1 MSRSTPSTAILLGLL
16 GLLGF
21 VGCGLIAM
29 VEDPTT
35 SGQGLNALIANA
47 AVMLSF
53 IGAVHW
59 GLALG
64 AGTATRRVQRLRY
77 TLGVLPALIGWVA
90 LLLPLFVP
98 PWTSLV
104 LLTAGFIASMVV
116 EARWAHLGFTPGRYT
131 ALHWLVTVVVVA
143 MLGCVLVIR
152 LVGAHISF

>member
-35 SGQGLNALIANA
+35 SGQDLKAPIAYA

-64 AGTATRRVQRLRY
+64 AGIATRRVQRLRY
-77 TLGVLPALIGWVA
+77 TLGRPARPDRLGGAAAAPIRAALDVA
-90 LLLPLFVP
+90 GPTNRWLHRRHGGGGPVGTSRLHAGPLHGAALAGHGCGGRDARVCVGHP
-98 PWTSLV
+98 PS
-104 LLTAGFIASMVV
+104 TASQ
-116 EARWAHLGFTPGRYT
+116 
-131 ALHWLVTVVVVA
+131 
-143 MLGCVLVIR
+143 
-152 LVGAHISF
+152 